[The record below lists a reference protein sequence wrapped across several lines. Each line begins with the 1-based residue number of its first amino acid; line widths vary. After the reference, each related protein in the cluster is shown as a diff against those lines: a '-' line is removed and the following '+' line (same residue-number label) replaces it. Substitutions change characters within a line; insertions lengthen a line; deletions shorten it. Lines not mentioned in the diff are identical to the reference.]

1 MTFEEMLERANT
13 RKKKLHAQRLIDM
26 QKSMMQ
32 TTELK
37 KTTDEPQKEELG
49 MTTASAG
56 IPKDTKNMGRDMWDK
71 RRRKDK
77 PPVLKRFRK
86 YMSQL

>member
-13 RKKKLHAQRLIDM
+13 RKKKEHAQRLIDM
-26 QKSMMQ
+26 RKSMEQDM
-32 TTELK
+32 ELK
-37 KTTDEPQKEELG
+37 KTTDEPKEEMG
-49 MTTASAG
+49 MTAASAG
-56 IPKDTKNMGRDMWDK
+56 IPKDTKNMGPKDMWDK

-86 YMSQL
+86 YMR

>member
-37 KTTDEPQKEELG
+37 KTTDEPQKEEMG

-86 YMSQL
+86 YMS

>member
-13 RKKKLHAQRLIDM
+13 HKKKLHAQRLIDM

-37 KTTDEPQKEELG
+37 KTTDETKKEELG

-86 YMSQL
+86 YMS

>member
-86 YMSQL
+86 YMS

>member
-32 TTELK
+32 TTKLK
-37 KTTDEPQKEELG
+37 KTTDEAQKEELG

-56 IPKDTKNMGRDMWDK
+56 IPRDTKNMGPKDMWDK

-77 PPVLKRFRK
+77 PPVLKRFKK
-86 YMSQL
+86 YMS